1 MTFIKCQNNEVIIMD
16 YEKLYYTLFNKITDA
31 VNLLE
36 GGGDISDAVS
46 LLKSGQISAEEIY
59 ISDDDEKEPHT

>member
-1 MTFIKCQNNEVIIMD
+1 MD
-16 YEKLYYTLFNKITDA
+16 YEKLYYTLFNKVTDA

>member
-1 MTFIKCQNNEVIIMD
+1 MD
-16 YEKLYYTLFNKITDA
+16 YEKLYYTLFNKVTDA

-36 GGGDISDAVS
+36 SGGDISDAVS